1 MLLIFTIFF
10 ALVTLMINM
19 KRKVVTVDLDKS
31 KVKLKL
37 APALRTSGVWGLGGH
52 HAGDQGHLG
61 DHADDQGNLGDRDQ
75 RGFGDLGSCQ
85 KSVFDWRTRLRQSAQ
100 MRRPGRR
107 AGPW

>member
-1 MLLIFTIFF
+1 MIFTIFF
-10 ALVTLMINM
+10 ALVILMINM

-61 DHADDQGNLGDRDQ
+61 HHDQGHLGDRD
-75 RGFGDLGSCQ
+75 
-85 KSVFDWRTRLRQSAQ
+85 
-100 MRRPGRR
+100 
-107 AGPW
+107 

>member
-1 MLLIFTIFF
+1 
-10 ALVTLMINM
+10 M
-19 KRKVVTVDLDKS
+19 KMKVVTVDLDKS

-37 APALRTSGVWGLGGH
+37 APALRTSGVWGLGGHHARDQGHLGH

>member
-1 MLLIFTIFF
+1 MIFTMM
-10 ALVTLMINM
+10 LMINM
-19 KRKVVTVDLDKS
+19 MMKVVTVDLNKS

-61 DHADDQGNLGDRDQ
+61 DHARDQGNLGDRDQ
-75 RGFGDLGSCQ
+75 RGFGNLGSGQ
-85 KSVFDWRTRLRQSAQ
+85 MSVFDWRLRQSAQ